1 MSCPFQNAMKRE
13 VDAIKKQSRYSDE
26 YNGTELCNNDCNN
39 GPIEKHGDKNT
50 LSQTNGNVSGRDI
63 SPSPKHRKESGLSL
77 CSQASSDELDG
88 VDEKKL
94 GLVGLI
100 ESVGTLLLPSV
111 SIYNITIF
119 IISVDFMS
127 FV

>member
-1 MSCPFQNAMKRE
+1 MSCPFQNAIKRE

-39 GPIEKHGDKNT
+39 GPKEKHCDKNT

-119 IISVDFMS
+119 ITSVDFMS